1 YERPFNATT
10 RLYALLFGGSYSRM
24 PLPIP
29 VCVALGLPCGSA
41 FPSISNSMIVIL
53 SILPV
58 YFLCYDMPAAC
69 NSVATYYFL
78 FGNIQRRG
86 RAPTSYIVLCNSKIS
101 GLRHSC

>member
-1 YERPFNATT
+1 MYERPFRPTT
-10 RLYALLFGGSYSRM
+10 CLYALLFGGSYILTPAPMRT
-24 PLPIP
+24 
-29 VCVALGLPCGSA
+29 ARGLPCGSA
-41 FPSISNSMIVIL
+41 FPSIVNSIIVIL

-86 RAPTSYIVLCNSKIS
+86 RAPTSYIVSCNPKIY
-101 GLRHSC
+101 GLGHS

>member
-1 YERPFNATT
+1 MYERPFNETT
-10 RLYALLFGGSYSRM
+10 CLYALLLGGSYILT
-24 PLPIP
+24 PAPIRT
-29 VCVALGLPCGSA
+29 ARGLPCGSA
-41 FPSISNSMIVIL
+41 FPSIVNSIIVIL

-58 YFLCYDMPAAC
+58 YFLCYDMPVAC